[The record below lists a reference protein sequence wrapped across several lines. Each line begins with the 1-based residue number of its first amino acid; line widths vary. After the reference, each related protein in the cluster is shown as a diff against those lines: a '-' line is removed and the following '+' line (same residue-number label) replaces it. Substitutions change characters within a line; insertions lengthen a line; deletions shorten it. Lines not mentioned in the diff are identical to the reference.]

1 MRPTLPR
8 ASTPGDPFEATPG
21 LSSSATVPLSG
32 DRRID
37 GLLAGSSWAEAPGRP
52 ITLTYAFAESA
63 DSYARPYS
71 ALGEPEAGFAPLSPA
86 QRAAVR
92 EALDRWAA
100 VADIRFVES
109 DERDGAATLRFAA
122 TDAARTAQ
130 AYFPGEGAAA
140 GDVWLSTS
148 LPTDVGYEPGSY
160 EFFVL
165 LHEIGHAL
173 GLKHPHE
180 PEIYPVTLG
189 RADDHLG
196 FTLMSYRAYRG
207 ASVGRPFT
215 GDDFPMTPMLGDI
228 AAAQYLFG
236 PATAT
241 EAGDTVYRFE
251 AGERIW
257 LTLYDTGGTDTL
269 DLSDLLEGV
278 RLDLRPGTTSIVGPP
293 ADTGGPPQK
302 FTLGIAPGTILENAI
317 GTDRADRIAG
327 NEVGNRLE
335 GRGGRDLLDGREGDD
350 VLVGGTGDDRLV
362 GGAGEDRAVFAGS
375 SIGYAFRGTA
385 GKLVVR
391 DLDRRDGAEGRDVL
405 REVELLEFADG
416 TFTPAELLA
425 RGPGPLLRDPGELLG
440 DLLGRPD
447 AGVLW

>member
-1 MRPTLPR
+1 MRPTVLR
-8 ASTPGDPFEATPG
+8 ASTPGDSSASTPG
-21 LSSSATVPLSG
+21 PSSAATVPLSG

-37 GLLAGSSWAEAPGRP
+37 ALLAGSSWAEAPGRP
-52 ITLTYAFAESA
+52 VTLTYAFAESA
-63 DSYARPYS
+63 DSYPRPYS
-71 ALGEPEAGFAPLSPA
+71 ALGEPERGFAPLAPA

-109 DERDGAATLRFAA
+109 DESEGPATLRFAA
-122 TDAARTAQ
+122 TDAARTGQ
-130 AYFPGEGAAA
+130 AYFPGEDSAA
-140 GDVWLSTS
+140 GDVWLSTGF
-148 LPTDVGYEPGSY
+148 PAGGGYAPGSY

-165 LHEIGHAL
+165 IHEIGHAL

-180 PEIYPVTLG
+180 PELYSVTLA

-196 FTLMSYRAYRG
+196 FTVMSYRAYPG
-207 ASVGRPFT
+207 ASVNRPFT
-215 GDDFPMTPMLGDI
+215 GDDFPTTPMLGDI
-228 AAAQYLFG
+228 LAIQYLYG
-236 PATAT
+236 AAPDTA
-241 EAGDTVYRFE
+241 AGDTVYRFE
-251 AGERIW
+251 CGEPIW
-257 LTLYDTGGTDTL
+257 RTIYDVGGTDTL
-269 DLSDLLEGV
+269 DLSDLLDGV

-327 NEVGNRLE
+327 NEVANRIE

-350 VLVGGTGDDRLV
+350 VLVGGRGDDRLV

-375 SIGYAFRGTA
+375 SIGYAFKGTA
-385 GKLVVR
+385 AKLVVR
-391 DLDRRDGAEGRDVL
+391 DLDPRDGAEGRDVL
-405 REVELLEFADG
+405 REIERLVFADG

-425 RGPGPLLRDPGELLG
+425 RGPGPFPRDPGELLG

-447 AGVLW
+447 AGALW